1 MRKKEGRDKEYF
13 KRIGQ
18 WPMVVEATVDS
29 VNTKTKISMKP
40 VSSTIFPVKL
50 KPGLRDVIQILIS
63 LVCLSLFV
71 YTAREKLLDHER
83 FLAGLSRVSFIGNW
97 ALPLSWLVPAVELL
111 TALLLLLPK
120 TNQIGLWSFIGVMGL
135 FSVYI
140 LVALIWLE
148 KLPCHCGGIIES
160 LSWREHLLF
169 NLGLMALAGLALR
182 LKRKP

>member
-1 MRKKEGRDKEYF
+1 
-13 KRIGQ
+13 
-18 WPMVVEATVDS
+18 
-29 VNTKTKISMKP
+29 MKP
-40 VSSTIFPVKL
+40 VLSALLPVKL
-50 KPGLRDVIQILIS
+50 KPGLREGIQILIS

-83 FLAGLSRVSFIGNW
+83 FLDGLSRVSFIGKW
-97 ALPLSWLVPAVELL
+97 ALPLSWLVPAGEFL
-111 TALLLLLPK
+111 TALLLLIPR
-120 TNQIGLWSFIGVMGL
+120 TNRIGLWGFIGVMAF

-169 NLGLMALAGLALR
+169 NLGFIGLAGLALG
-182 LKRKP
+182 LGKKP

>member
-1 MRKKEGRDKEYF
+1 M
-13 KRIGQ
+13 
-18 WPMVVEATVDS
+18 
-29 VNTKTKISMKP
+29 KTESGAFFR
-40 VSSTIFPVKL
+40 VRLT
-50 KPGLRDVIQILIS
+50 PGLRDGMEILIS
-63 LVCLSLFV
+63 LVCIGLFV

-83 FLAGLSRVSFIGNW
+83 FLAGLSRVGFIGKW
-97 ALPLSWLVPAVELL
+97 ALPLSFLVPAAELL
-111 TALLLLLPK
+111 TALLLLFAKSNRL
-120 TNQIGLWSFIGVMGL
+120 GLLCFIGVMGL

-169 NLGLMALAGLALR
+169 NLGFIALAGLALK